1 MTQTDRPRADLL
13 AGLRHLGA
21 ALEALGPGAAL
32 EVAGDQLRLTLPLRA
47 VLPAPAPEIEATAP
61 APEIEAP
68 APAPEIEAP
77 APAPEIEAPAEDPEL
92 ARMQG
97 LRARGL
103 NTREIA
109 AQIGTTWQKVAK
121 RLAKAKEAEI
131 AARSAPATA
140 PAAAPN
146 VNRAVHNSPPR
157 CETPPAPKPPARPSA
172 LEART
177 ATRLA
182 RLGNPPPFAPEV
194 DLQLAEALARGA
206 GLKGAAE
213 TLGLPAGQVVAR
225 WRCLL
230 PEPSVD
236 GQAALLRALR
246 ARAAT

>member
-47 VLPAPAPEIEATAP
+47 VLPAPAPEIEA
-61 APEIEAP
+61 P

-92 ARMQG
+92 ARMLG

-131 AARSAPATA
+131 AARSAPA
-140 PAAAPN
+140 
-146 VNRAVHNSPPR
+146 VNGAVNNSPPR
-157 CETPPAPKPPARPSA
+157 SETPPAPKAPARPSV
-172 LEART
+172 LDQRT
-177 ATRLA
+177 AVRLA
-182 RLGNPPPFAPEV
+182 RLGNPAPFAPEV

-213 TLGLPAGQVVAR
+213 ALGLPAGQVVAR